1 MSLQPFNVPQLQ
13 DSGLGASASLLG
25 SMVNSQTNLINAKKE
40 RRKDIL
46 ATLIGGGANIGNQLL
61 ENKQRDQTNDVN
73 LEIAKQKQPSRFL
86 QQANSYATLAKAAG
100 DAGDFAQQ
108 EQFNKLAITFGQAAM
123 GGGGSLLGGG
133 TVSSPN
139 LSGGTIPAESS
150 TVPSGGTGTTQPVA
164 KGNEPYSII
173 PQANKSNFPTG
184 VNFSTQQSIGRAT
197 KAQEEAQVAATK
209 MNMGQGLQGVIDA
222 PDGNELIG
230 LGGTK
235 FKGIKLNPQI
245 KSGMIQKGQDLQL
258 DPAGIVKERKALTDS
273 FNQVNT
279 AISQADKLFNL
290 VKSSDKTSGQGLP
303 AIGASAWRS
312 GAGALGKIP
321 LVRAGYNQADK
332 KALGAED
339 ILQGYI
345 ASLKTAV
352 GDSGVLTNQDVARIA
367 KVLPQFADDKIT
379 MQLKRDNLIRSS
391 YIPLMRSALAIGDDR
406 TFNAIQDRFKQLT
419 GSYYDGYS
427 SIEDFET
434 KASGKTMGTGTK
446 QGITKPATKQSSV
459 DTSKGYK
466 TYNVKPSSLK
476 DELIYFNSL

>member
-13 DSGLGASASLLG
+13 DSGLGASANLLG
-25 SMVNSQTNLINAKKE
+25 SLVNSQTNLINAKKE

-61 ENKQRDQTNDVN
+61 ENRQQDQTNDVN
-73 LEIAKQKQPSRFL
+73 LEIARQKQPSRFL

-108 EQFNKLAITFGQAAM
+108 EKFNKLAITFGEAASGGM
-123 GGGGSLLGGG
+123 GGLLGGG
-133 TVSSPN
+133 TISSPN
-139 LSGGTIPAESS
+139 LSGGTVSTESS
-150 TVPSGGTGTTQPVA
+150 VVPSGDTGTTQPVA

-245 KSGMIQKGQDLQL
+245 KSGMVQKGQDLQL

-332 KALGAED
+332 KALAAED

-379 MQLKRDNLIRSS
+379 IQLKRDNLIRSS

-406 TFNAIQDRFKQLT
+406 SFNAIQDRFKQLT

-427 SIEDFET
+427 SVEDVET

-446 QGITKPATKQSSV
+446 QGITQPATSKPAAA
-459 DTSKGYK
+459 SKR
-466 TYNVKPSSLK
+466 NQEALK
-476 DELIYFNSL
+476 YLDL

>member
-13 DSGLGASASLLG
+13 DSGLGASANLLG
-25 SMVNSQTNLINAKKE
+25 SLVNSQTNLINAKKE

-61 ENKQRDQTNDVN
+61 ENKQQDENNTTRLDA
-73 LEIAKQKQPSRFL
+73 EMMKQPNRL
-86 QQANSYATLAKAAG
+86 LTQANHLIQIGKAAG
-100 DAGDFAQQ
+100 DAGDFKTQERYTKMAQDM
-108 EQFNKLAITFGQAAM
+108 AASAL
-123 GGGGSLLGGG
+123 GGGGSLLSGG

-139 LSGGTIPAESS
+139 LSGGTVSTESS
-150 TVPSGGTGTTQPVA
+150 VVPSGDTGTTSSTQPAA

-173 PQANKSNFPTG
+173 PQANKSNFPTNA
-184 VNFSTQQSIGRAT
+184 NFSTQQSIGKAA

-245 KSGMIQKGQDLQL
+245 KSSMVQKGQDLQL

-379 MQLKRDNLIRSS
+379 MQIKRDNLIRSS

-406 TFNAIQDRFKQLT
+406 SFNAIQDRFKQLT

-427 SIEDFET
+427 SIEDVET

-446 QGITKPATKQSSV
+446 QGMTQST
-459 DTSKGYK
+459 TSKSAATSK
-466 TYNVKPSSLK
+466 RNQEALK
-476 DELIYFNSL
+476 YLDL